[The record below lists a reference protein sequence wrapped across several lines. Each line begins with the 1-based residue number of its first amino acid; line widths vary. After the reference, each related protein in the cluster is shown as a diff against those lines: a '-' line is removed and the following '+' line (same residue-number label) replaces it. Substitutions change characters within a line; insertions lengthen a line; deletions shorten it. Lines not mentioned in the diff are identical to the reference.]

1 MASYHV
7 GPPSNVGNLTY
18 QPPMIPYDS
27 YPPTGPGVM
36 MHPPPAPR
44 PSHRLIPS
52 AGMAL
57 AQQRQQQQ
65 QNRQQQAM
73 ATYHQPPQ
81 PGRSS
86 ATPVPSMAVNHQLP
100 SIQQRADPAPRMR
113 ATNSPFNLPPAM
125 TQTTPV
131 HSQQQPQQHQP
142 PAHHHSLQQQNQQPQ
157 QQRQQPHHHHHHP
170 PTAAPTLPQPP
181 LIEPHP
187 LSPSLADLKLI
198 AHPIPPTLLPHLS
211 LTTSSS
217 LARLFLD
224 FEYRDLSA
232 TDYAI
237 PDIHPAQRAWLAAH
251 LRALNAARRESGVRL
266 VAHWQRLVRE
276 GVEDGEGVPG
286 GREEELRRLD
296 WVAREVYGRCADG
309 TRLPVL
315 VWEYVQLRQVRGPS
329 AKEWEDFVVDA
340 VGEVWRM
347 KERRE
352 RARRGVENGEEG
364 EEEGRGAG
372 EVSTVRVGGGVV
384 GEAELKA
391 AMKERHQRQ
400 RSVEVVDVPPA
411 GVSKMRSP
419 PRTAGAAGRQR
430 SSTVVKPKPVKFAQS
445 KTPKKRGGK
454 KGSKGQ
460 VMFQAPLAGSSG
472 SAINPIAVDSDLPD
486 YPDDYG
492 SGNMVAVTDK
502 YSIAA
507 YSSSGPDRTVT
518 AQNTAGQIL
527 NYPETPDTKPTE
539 QFLGSQNATATS
551 TTVDHSST
559 TPAPAPQL
567 LDYPPIFSTD
577 AESTHATTQQNIAAP
592 STLNTNNSPHTPTN
606 ASPNFPEGYMNS
618 SGSQQPTI
626 TPDKHSAVATTS
638 SPSTPQNT
646 ATHMPIPPPSAA
658 TDTPS
663 GGTGN
668 TTPQPGPLPS
678 ADNTQPGAAPAPS
691 KLPPAAS
698 PADPP
703 APHPPQIQ
711 VNSQDIAVS
720 QLDGAFDV
728 SDEVLDALFNG
739 VLEGP

>member
-7 GPPSNVGNLTY
+7 GPPSN
-18 QPPMIPYDS
+18 
-27 YPPTGPGVM
+27 
-36 MHPPPAPR
+36 
-44 PSHRLIPS
+44 
-52 AGMAL
+52 
-57 AQQRQQQQ
+57 
-65 QNRQQQAM
+65 
-73 ATYHQPPQ
+73 
-81 PGRSS
+81 
-86 ATPVPSMAVNHQLP
+86 
-100 SIQQRADPAPRMR
+100 
-113 ATNSPFNLPPAM
+113 
-125 TQTTPV
+125 
-131 HSQQQPQQHQP
+131 
-142 PAHHHSLQQQNQQPQ
+142 
-157 QQRQQPHHHHHHP
+157 
-170 PTAAPTLPQPP
+170 
-181 LIEPHP
+181 PHP

-296 WVAREVYGRCADG
+296 WVAREVYGR
-309 TRLPVL
+309 
-315 VWEYVQLRQVRGPS
+315 Y
-329 AKEWEDFVVDA
+329 
-340 VGEVWRM
+340 
-347 KERRE
+347 
-352 RARRGVENGEEG
+352 
-364 EEEGRGAG
+364 
-372 EVSTVRVGGGVV
+372 
-384 GEAELKA
+384 
-391 AMKERHQRQ
+391 
-400 RSVEVVDVPPA
+400 
-411 GVSKMRSP
+411 
-419 PRTAGAAGRQR
+419 
-430 SSTVVKPKPVKFAQS
+430 
-445 KTPKKRGGK
+445 
-454 KGSKGQ
+454 
-460 VMFQAPLAGSSG
+460 
-472 SAINPIAVDSDLPD
+472 LPD

-492 SGNMVAVTDK
+492 AGNMVSVTDK

-527 NYPETPDTKPTE
+527 NYPETPETKPTE

-592 STLNTNNSPHTPTN
+592 STLNTNNSPHIPAN
-606 ASPNFPEGYMNS
+606 ASPNFPEDYINS
-618 SGSQQPTI
+618 SDGQQPTI
-626 TPDKHSAVATTS
+626 TPDEHSAVATTA
-638 SPSTPQNT
+638 SPNTPQNT
-646 ATHMPIPPPSAA
+646 ATHMPIPPSSAA

-663 GGTGN
+663 GGTGS

-691 KLPPAAS
+691 KLPPATS

-711 VNSQDIAVS
+711 VNSQDLAVS

>member
-1 MASYHV
+1 MA
-7 GPPSNVGNLTY
+7 
-18 QPPMIPYDS
+18 
-27 YPPTGPGVM
+27 
-36 MHPPPAPR
+36 
-44 PSHRLIPS
+44 
-52 AGMAL
+52 
-57 AQQRQQQQ
+57 
-65 QNRQQQAM
+65 
-73 ATYHQPPQ
+73 
-81 PGRSS
+81 
-86 ATPVPSMAVNHQLP
+86 
-100 SIQQRADPAPRMR
+100 
-113 ATNSPFNLPPAM
+113 
-125 TQTTPV
+125 
-131 HSQQQPQQHQP
+131 
-142 PAHHHSLQQQNQQPQ
+142 
-157 QQRQQPHHHHHHP
+157 
-170 PTAAPTLPQPP
+170 
-181 LIEPHP
+181 
-187 LSPSLADLKLI
+187 
-198 AHPIPPTLLPHLS
+198 
-211 LTTSSS
+211 S

-251 LRALNAARRESGVRL
+251 LRALNAARRESGARL

-276 GVEDGEGVPG
+276 RGGGGEGDGVPG

-352 RARRGVENGEEG
+352 RARRGVENGE
-364 EEEGRGAG
+364 GRDVG

-391 AMKERHQRQ
+391 AMRERQRRQ
-400 RSVEVVDVPPA
+400 RSAELVDVPPA

-507 YSSSGPDRTVT
+507 YSSSGPDRTFTV
-518 AQNTAGQIL
+518 QNTAGQIL

-567 LDYPPIFSTD
+567 SDYPSIFNTD
-577 AESTHATTQQNIAAP
+577 AESTHATTQQSIAAP
-592 STLNTNNSPHTPTN
+592 STFNTNNSPHISAN
-606 ASPNFPEGYMNS
+606 ASPNVPEDHINS
-618 SGSQQPTI
+618 SDGQQPTI
-626 TPDKHSAVATTS
+626 TPDKHSAVATTA

-658 TDTPS
+658 TDTPR
-663 GGTGN
+663 GGTGS
-668 TTPQPGPLPS
+668 TTPQPGLLPS
-678 ADNTQPGAAPAPS
+678 ADNTQPGAAPALS
-691 KLPPAAS
+691 KLPPAVS

-703 APHPPQIQ
+703 APHPPQTQ
-711 VNSQDIAVS
+711 VSNQDLAVS